1 MQALR
6 KKVNVAKNRGRRDT
20 VSDGVFPCQFCPGK
34 EARLR
39 VIRNHLM
46 AVHKHW
52 SFLKCNELEE
62 DGETCEWFC
71 HNGLRCFLNHAESF
85 HQNFYNGKETKLS
98 EETSFSLEICSMEER
113 TTTHSETC
121 KEFKKVNKKCN
132 RRIWKK
138 RESLEDLIHQK
149 FVKGNNAT
157 DFSEKVKYYK
167 EGFFQY
173 KKLLSDYPRRHN
185 RGFENTTLRTK
196 NFEFHLSEFARVMK
210 IAKAQNL

>member
-1 MQALR
+1 
-6 KKVNVAKNRGRRDT
+6 
-20 VSDGVFPCQFCPGK
+20 
-34 EARLR
+34 
-39 VIRNHLM
+39 M
-46 AVHKHW
+46 ADHKRW
-52 SFLKCNELEE
+52 SFLKCNELLE

-71 HNGLRCFLNHAESF
+71 HHGLRCFLNHAESF

-98 EETSFSLEICSMEER
+98 EETSFSLEICGLEER

-121 KEFKKVNKKCN
+121 KEFKRVNKKSN

-138 RESLEDLIHQK
+138 RENLEDLIHQK
-149 FVKGNNAT
+149 IVKGNNAS
-157 DFSEKVKYYK
+157 DFSEKIKYYK

-196 NFEFHLSEFARVMK
+196 NFDFHLSEFARLMK
-210 IAKAQNL
+210 IAKAQKL

>member
-34 EARLR
+34 EARIR

-46 AVHKHW
+46 AVHKRW

-85 HQNFYNGKETKLS
+85 HQNFYNGTETKLS

-132 RRIWKK
+132 RRV
-138 RESLEDLIHQK
+138 
-149 FVKGNNAT
+149 VKINYIPI
-157 DFSEKVKYYK
+157 FC
-167 EGFFQY
+167 
-173 KKLLSDYPRRHN
+173 
-185 RGFENTTLRTK
+185 
-196 NFEFHLSEFARVMK
+196 
-210 IAKAQNL
+210 